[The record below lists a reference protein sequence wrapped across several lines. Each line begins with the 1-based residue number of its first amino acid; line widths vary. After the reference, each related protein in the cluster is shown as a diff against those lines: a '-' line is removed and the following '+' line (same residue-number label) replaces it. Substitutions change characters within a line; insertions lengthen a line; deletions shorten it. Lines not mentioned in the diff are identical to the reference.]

1 MLTDSSIEE
10 DFQVK
15 QQDFENHNA
24 LLWRNL
30 ESLLAAQENDRKS
43 QAHDTLRQL
52 PADYRQVCHHLALA
66 KHRCYSPYVV
76 DRLNRI
82 VLACH
87 NLLYSQSTR
96 FRYQWLR
103 FLLVDYPRVL
113 HNNRRYICLATA
125 LFAGPFIG
133 LALLCYFDPDFIYA
147 VMDWQQVRGMES
159 MYDPAARVLG
169 RERQADSDL
178 YMFGYYIQNNIGIAF
193 REFAGGIFFGTL
205 TVLVLLFNG
214 AIIGAVAGHL
224 TQLGYVSTFYPFI
237 IGHGAFELTAIVLSG
252 AAGLKIGMALID
264 PGSLKRVAAL
274 REASR
279 EAVQIVLGAAAML
292 LIAAFIEAF
301 WSSKAS
307 LPIAVKMAV
316 GVCLWLLVLGYLCF
330 AGKQHRHLP
339 ANHGR

>member
-1 MLTDSSIEE
+1 M
-10 DFQVK
+10 K
-15 QQDFENHNA
+15 QQDFETHNA
-24 LLWRNL
+24 SLWQNL
-30 ESLLAAQENDRKS
+30 ESLLAGSATERRD
-43 QAHDTLRQL
+43 ADGLRQL
-52 PADYRQVCHHLALA
+52 PANYRLVCHHLALA
-66 KHRCYSPYVV
+66 KCRCYSPFLV

-82 VLACH
+82 VVACH
-87 NLLYSQSTR
+87 NLLYSQSAR

-103 FLLVDYPRVL
+103 FLLLGYPRVL
-113 HNNRRYICLATA
+113 HNNRRYIWVASL
-125 LFAGPFIG
+125 LFVGPFVG
-133 LALLCYFDPDFIYA
+133 LGMLCYFDPDFIYA

-169 RERQADSDL
+169 RERQADTDL

-193 REFAGGIFFGTL
+193 REFAGGIFFGVL
-205 TVLVLLFNG
+205 TVLVLVFNG
-214 AIIGAVAGHL
+214 AILGAVSGHL
-224 TQLGYVSTFYPFI
+224 TQLGYVSTFYPFV

-264 PGSLKRVAAL
+264 PGPLKRIAAL

-307 LPIAVKMAV
+307 LPIAIKV
-316 GVCLWLLVLGYLCF
+316 GVGICLWLMVIGYLLF
-330 AGKQHRHLP
+330 AGGQHRHLP
-339 ANHGR
+339 LKERGR